1 MSRSADGLVDSAGYS
16 GIQLNPDAPLGI
28 DEMKRLRLAIGN
40 LSPELP
46 VSAIAGIGRA
56 TGQRH

>member
-28 DEMKRLRLAIGN
+28 DEMKRLRLGN

-56 TGQRH
+56 TGERH